1 MDYRF
6 MLPLAIE
13 GLTFVKF

>member
-1 MDYRF
+1 